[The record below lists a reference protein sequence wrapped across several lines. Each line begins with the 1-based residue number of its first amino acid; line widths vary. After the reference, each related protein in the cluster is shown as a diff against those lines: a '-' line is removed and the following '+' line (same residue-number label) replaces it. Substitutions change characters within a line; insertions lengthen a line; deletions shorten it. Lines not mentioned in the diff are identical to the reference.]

1 MTETLK
7 VDVDVEVEVEVEVE
21 VGPSFSSLMS
31 WRRLGVNYHLCC
43 SLVDAVVVYVDNV

>member
-7 VDVDVEVEVEVEVE
+7 VDVEVEVEVEVE